1 MTARTLRPMGWS
13 LLAALLLL
21 PLIAMQLTEEV
32 RWTAFDFVF
41 AGGLLLSLGLAVEGV
56 SRLSAPFRAR
66 LALAAAAVAL
76 FLVLWAALAT
86 A

>member
-41 AGGLLLSLGLAVEGV
+41 AGGMFLSLGLAVEGI
-56 SRLSAPFRAR
+56 SRLPASIRSRF
-66 LALAAAAVAL
+66 ALAV
-76 FLVLWAALAT
+76 AALALFIVVWALLAT